1 MRKGVY
7 GTNLEAVWSLQS
19 EVRKDHIQYHEDLDE
34 TRTTRKE
41 YNRSQKRAVAQFKE
55 VTKRDDRQKRFYHRY
70 SFGLFPEQHGELIG
84 PASKWEETEYTLV
97 FLINIAA

>member
-41 YNRSQKRAVAQFKE
+41 YNRSQQRAVAQFKE
-55 VTKRDDRQKRFYHRY
+55 VTKRDDRQKNSITGIHSVFFL
-70 SFGLFPEQHGELIG
+70 SST
-84 PASKWEETEYTLV
+84 ASS
-97 FLINIAA
+97 